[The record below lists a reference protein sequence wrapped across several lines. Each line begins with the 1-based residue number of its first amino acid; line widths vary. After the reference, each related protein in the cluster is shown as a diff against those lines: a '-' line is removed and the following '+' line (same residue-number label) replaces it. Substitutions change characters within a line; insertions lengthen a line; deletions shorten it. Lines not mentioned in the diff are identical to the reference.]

1 MTTAEKPLTELM
13 QELPPELQ
21 AQVRTYVT
29 QLLYEHDRRP
39 ARPLQYTCAGALREL
54 RGQTT
59 SVELQH
65 QASEWMI
72 EGSLHRSSTNVS
84 D

>member
-1 MTTAEKPLTELM
+1 MTTAEKPLTELV

-29 QLLYEHDRRP
+29 QLLYQHDKPP
-39 ARPLQYTCAGALREL
+39 ARPLQYIWAGALRDL
-54 RGQTT
+54 RDQTT

-65 QASEWMI
+65 QATEWMM
-72 EGSLHRSSTNVS
+72 VA
-84 D
+84 